1 MDIFETKTNSQ
12 TTAGY
17 LVDTIMLWVHDIFC
31 RSSFE
36 MKKTIRDEIKKHPKG
51 YVSLDFVLAH
61 PDIKSAFRIA
71 KVEDPVIQKQ
81 ILRGIVWEH
90 PGLVR
95 CNYNSI
101 RSLH

>member
-1 MDIFETKTNSQ
+1 
-12 TTAGY
+12 
-17 LVDTIMLWVHDIFC
+17 
-31 RSSFE
+31 

-61 PDIKSAFRIA
+61 PDIKSAFRMA